1 MSDIQQRG
9 NPIPF
14 PRLLSVEA
22 RKLVDTR
29 SGMVMTGSLA
39 VLTLA
44 FVIGRGVFSGPDL
57 STVIGTAG
65 IGLAIFLPVLGILTI
80 TGEWSHRTVLTT
92 FTLEPRRGRVLAAKT
107 LATMIAAVVASVFAI
122 LVAVPAVAVV
132 ATVQDVPATWEIAPV
147 TLLGWTGIN
156 LLMVTTGTAL
166 ALLLLNAPAAIVVCL
181 STTILWTLVSQLGSA
196 GQFLAEWFDLNT
208 NSTPLIQESMSAGD
222 LARLTTSMAF
232 WIIVPTV
239 IGFVRGIRR
248 EVS

>member
-1 MSDIQQRG
+1 MSDIQHTG

-29 SGMVMTGSLA
+29 SGMVMTGSLG

-44 FVIGRGVFSGPDL
+44 FIIGRGVFSGPDL

-80 TGEWSHRTVLTT
+80 TGEWTHRTVLTT
-92 FTLEPRRGRVLAAKT
+92 FTLEPRRGRVLAAKA
-107 LATMIAAVVASVFAI
+107 LATMIAAVVASAFAI

-156 LLMVTTGTAL
+156 LLMVATGTAL
-166 ALLLLNAPAAIVVCL
+166 AMLLLNAPAAIVDL
-181 STTILWTLVSQLGSA
+181 SVDHDPVDSRQ
-196 GQFLAEWFDLNT
+196 
-208 NSTPLIQESMSAGD
+208 P
-222 LARLTTSMAF
+222 ARLRWT
-232 WIIVPTV
+232 VPGRV
-239 IGFVRGIRR
+239 VRPEHQQHAPDPGEHVRR
-248 EVS
+248 